1 MIPAKILNFNFFRDE
16 VSMRVNQFKN
26 GVSSNLMTCI
36 GVEKFGV
43 KVSFKGTSNFGSNRP
58 ELFLREKKM
67 IKVITN
73 CKVFYMVVRGIGVE
87 LKGEESFL
95 SREYSLGKVTESQIV
110 PRLESIFEFF
120 EFSEERRG
128 GVMRV

>member
-1 MIPAKILNFNFFRDE
+1 MI
-16 VSMRVNQFKN
+16 
-26 GVSSNLMTCI
+26 
-36 GVEKFGV
+36 
-43 KVSFKGTSNFGSNRP
+43 
-58 ELFLREKKM
+58 KM
-67 IKVITN
+67 ITDREVP
-73 CKVFYMVVRGIGVE
+73 YMVVRGIGGE

>member
-26 GVSSNLMTCI
+26 GVSSNLMACI
-36 GVEKFGV
+36 GVEEFGV
-43 KVSFKGTSNFGSNRP
+43 EVSFKGTSNFGSNGP

-73 CKVFYMVVRGIGVE
+73 SKVFYMVVRGIGGE